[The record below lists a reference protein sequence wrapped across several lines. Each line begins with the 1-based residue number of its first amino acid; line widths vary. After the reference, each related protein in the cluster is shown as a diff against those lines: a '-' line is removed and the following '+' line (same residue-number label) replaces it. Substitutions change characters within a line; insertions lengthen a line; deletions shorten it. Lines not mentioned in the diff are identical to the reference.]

1 MEKWMLHTKK
11 GDFRKTAAEY
21 GISPVLARIM
31 VNRGVKEEEQIRKFL
46 NVTIEVFYFIILL
59 LYM

>member
-1 MEKWMLHTKK
+1 MLHTKK

-31 VNRGVKEEEQIRKFL
+31 VNRGVKGKNKYENF
-46 NVTIEVFYFIILL
+46 
-59 LYM
+59 